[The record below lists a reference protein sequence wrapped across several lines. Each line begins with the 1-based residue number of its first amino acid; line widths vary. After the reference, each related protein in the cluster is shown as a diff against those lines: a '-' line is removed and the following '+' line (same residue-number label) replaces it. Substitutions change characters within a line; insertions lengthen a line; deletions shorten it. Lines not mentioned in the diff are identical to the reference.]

1 MEKYLF
7 LWIFILVLSFLIISN
22 KRLIS
27 KLRVPQKVPK
37 LFYGLLFA
45 LIAGALALLCLAILY
60 MR

>member
-1 MEKYLF
+1 MESIWFMDIHISTL
-7 LWIFILVLSFLIISN
+7 LLIISN

>member
-7 LWIFILVLSFLIISN
+7 LWIFILVLCFLIISN
-22 KRLIS
+22 KRLLS
-27 KLRVPQKVPK
+27 KLRVQQKVPK

-45 LIAGALALLCLAILY
+45 LIAGALTLLCLAILY

>member
-1 MEKYLF
+1 MGNYLF
-7 LWIFILVLSFLIISN
+7 VWLFILALCFLIISN
-22 KRLIS
+22 KRLLS

-37 LFYGLLFA
+37 LFYGLLFT